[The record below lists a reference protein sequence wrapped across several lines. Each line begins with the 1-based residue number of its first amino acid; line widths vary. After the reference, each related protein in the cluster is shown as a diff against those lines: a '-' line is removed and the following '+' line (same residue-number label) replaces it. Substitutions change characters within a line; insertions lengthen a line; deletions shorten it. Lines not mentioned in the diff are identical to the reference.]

1 MRIFFLAAEVSPFVK
16 TRGLAETMRC
26 LPKEVAKEGN
36 DVYVFIPLHKPIKSE
51 YQEKVEF
58 MSSYGVMMGDGIIYA
73 SVFKY
78 EEDGVKYIFIANED
92 YFERD
97 RIYGEFDDAKRYIF
111 FSKAVLEFIQM
122 YGIKPDIIHANDW
135 HTGLVPIL
143 LKQYRKSDSYYRGIK
158 TVFTVH
164 NLKYQGVFNQNIIA
178 GIVDTD
184 LDVLKDQNYEFIDSI
199 NMLKAGIVSADIV
212 TTISKSFRD
221 ELMDPHFGEGLE
233 EVFKEYSYKFHGIVN
248 GIDKEKYNPMTDK
261 ALFKNYDANGFKIKR
276 YNKEEVQN
284 YYGLKKDAEKPLVIM
299 ISRMK
304 RSKGIKLV
312 IGAIEE
318 MVKLDCNF
326 IIMGTGFKS
335 FEEKFRELEEKYPD
349 KMAARIYYNENEAR
363 RLYAA
368 SDILLMPSELEPCG
382 SAQMIAM
389 RYGSLPL
396 VRKVGGLKDTV
407 IAYNDDKE
415 HANGFAFEN
424 VDQNEMYEALNRA
437 LKLYYQDE
445 DEFNRILKNAMNV
458 DNGWAKTAEEY
469 IKLYQG
475 LSDEK

>member
-1 MRIFFLAAEVSPFVK
+1 M
-16 TRGLAETMRC
+16 
-26 LPKEVAKEGN
+26 
-36 DVYVFIPLHKPIKSE
+36 
-51 YQEKVEF
+51 
-58 MSSYGVMMGDGIIYA
+58 
-73 SVFKY
+73 
-78 EEDGVKYIFIANED
+78 
-92 YFERD
+92 
-97 RIYGEFDDAKRYIF
+97 
-111 FSKAVLEFIQM
+111 EFIKT
-122 YGIKPDIIHANDW
+122 YSIKPDIIHANDW

-143 LKQYRKSDSYYRGIK
+143 LKQYKKSDSYYKGIR

-184 LDVLKDQNYEFIDSI
+184 LEVLKDQNYEFIDSI
-199 NMLKAGIVSADIV
+199 NMLKAGIVSSDIV

-221 ELMDPHFGEGLE
+221 ELMDAYFGEGLE

-248 GIDKEKYNPMTDK
+248 GIDNEKYNPMTDE
-261 ALFKNYDANGFKIKR
+261 ALFKNYDVNAFKLKR

-284 YYGLKKDAEKPLVIM
+284 YYGLKKDGDKPLVIM

-318 MVKLDCNF
+318 MMKLDCNF

-335 FEEKFRELEEKYPD
+335 YEEKFRELEEKYPD

-424 VDQNEMYEALNRA
+424 IDQNEMYEALNRA

-445 DEFNRILKNAMNV
+445 DEFEKR
-458 DNGWAKTAEEY
+458 
-469 IKLYQG
+469 
-475 LSDEK
+475 DEKRLFMEKDSRGVY

>member
-1 MRIFFLAAEVSPFVK
+1 MRIFFLAAEVSPFIK
-16 TRGLAETMRC
+16 TRGLAETMRS
-26 LPKEVAKEGN
+26 LPQEVAKEGN
-36 DVYVFIPLHKPIKSE
+36 DVYVFLPLHKPVKSE
-51 YQEKVEF
+51 YQSKVEF

-78 EEDGVKYIFIANED
+78 EEHGVKYIFIDNED
-92 YFERD
+92 YFNRD

-111 FSKAVLEFIQM
+111 FTKAALEFVKM
-122 YGIKPDIIHANDW
+122 YDIKPDIIHANDW
-135 HTGLVPIL
+135 HTGLVSIL
-143 LKQYRKSDSYYRGIK
+143 LKQYSKGDSYYKGIK

-164 NLKYQGVFNQNIIA
+164 NLKYQGVFNQNIVS

-184 LDVLKDQNYEFIDSI
+184 LEVLKDENYEFIDSI
-199 NMLKAGIVSADIV
+199 NMLKAGIVSSDIV

-221 ELMDPHFGEGLE
+221 ELMDKHFGEGLE

-248 GIDKEKYNPMTDK
+248 GIDNEKYNPMTDE
-261 ALFKNYDANGFKIKR
+261 AIFKNYDVDSFKLKR
-276 YNKEEVQN
+276 YNKEAVQN
-284 YYGLKKDAEKPLVIM
+284 YYGLKKDGDKPLVVM

-318 MVKLDCNF
+318 MMKLDCNF
-326 IIMGTGFKS
+326 IIMGTGIKS
-335 FEEKFRELEEKYPD
+335 FEEKFRELEERYPD

-368 SDILLMPSELEPCG
+368 SDILLMPSEVEPCG

-407 IAYNDDKE
+407 IAYNDNEED
-415 HANGFAFEN
+415 ANGFAFEN
-424 VDQNEMYEALNRA
+424 LDQKEMYEALNRA

-445 DEFNRILKNAMNV
+445 DEFNRILKNAMRC
-458 DNGWAKTAEEY
+458 DNGWHKTAESY
-469 IKLYQG
+469 IELYKN
-475 LSDEK
+475 LCDET

>member
-1 MRIFFLAAEVSPFVK
+1 
-16 TRGLAETMRC
+16 
-26 LPKEVAKEGN
+26 
-36 DVYVFIPLHKPIKSE
+36 
-51 YQEKVEF
+51 
-58 MSSYGVMMGDGIIYA
+58 
-73 SVFKY
+73 
-78 EEDGVKYIFIANED
+78 
-92 YFERD
+92 
-97 RIYGEFDDAKRYIF
+97 
-111 FSKAVLEFIQM
+111 
-122 YGIKPDIIHANDW
+122 
-135 HTGLVPIL
+135 
-143 LKQYRKSDSYYRGIK
+143 
-158 TVFTVH
+158 
-164 NLKYQGVFNQNIIA
+164 
-178 GIVDTD
+178 
-184 LDVLKDQNYEFIDSI
+184 
-199 NMLKAGIVSADIV
+199 
-212 TTISKSFRD
+212 
-221 ELMDPHFGEGLE
+221 
-233 EVFKEYSYKFHGIVN
+233 
-248 GIDKEKYNPMTDK
+248 MTDK
-261 ALFKNYDANGFKIKR
+261 ALFKNYDVNGFKIKR

-312 IGAIEE
+312 IGAIEAI
-318 MVKLDCNF
+318 VKLDCNF

-424 VDQNEMYEALNRA
+424 IDQNEMYEALNRA

-445 DEFNRILKNAMNV
+445 DEFNRVLKNAMNS
-458 DNGWAKTAEEY
+458 DYGWEKTAEKY
-469 IKLYQG
+469 IELYKS
-475 LSDEK
+475 LSEE

>member
-1 MRIFFLAAEVSPFVK
+1 MRIFFLAAEVSPFIK

-26 LPKEVAKEGN
+26 LPQEVAKEGN
-36 DVYVFIPLHKPIKSE
+36 DVYVFIPMHKPIKSE

-58 MSSYGVMMGDGIIYA
+58 MSSYGVMMGDGLIFA

-78 EEDGVKYIFIANED
+78 EQAGVKYIFIANED
-92 YFERD
+92 YFDRD
-97 RIYGEFDDAKRYIF
+97 RIYGEYDDAKRYIF
-111 FSKAVLEFIQM
+111 FSKAVLEFIKM
-122 YGIKPDIIHANDW
+122 YAIKPDIIHANDW

-143 LKQYRKSDSYYRGIK
+143 LKQYKKSDSYYKGIK

-164 NLKYQGVFNQNIIA
+164 NLKYQGVFNQNIIT

-184 LDVLKDQNYEFIDSI
+184 IEVLKDQNYEFIDSI
-199 NMLKAGIVSADIV
+199 NMLKAGIVSSDIV

-221 ELMDPHFGEGLE
+221 ELMDKHFAEGLE
-233 EVFKEYSYKFHGIVN
+233 EVFNEYAFKFHGIVN
-248 GIDKEKYNPMTDK
+248 GIDNEKYNPMTDK
-261 ALFKNYDANGFKIKR
+261 VIFKNYDRNTFKLKR

-284 YYGLKKDAEKPLVIM
+284 YYGLKKDGDKPLVIM

-304 RSKGIKLV
+304 RSTGIKLV

-318 MVKLDCNF
+318 MMKLDCNF
-326 IIMGTGFKS
+326 IIMGTGVKS
-335 FEEKFRELEEKYPD
+335 FEEKFRELEEKFPD

-382 SAQMIAM
+382 STQMIAM

-415 HANGFAFEN
+415 HANGFAFADI
-424 VDQNEMYEALNRA
+424 DQKEMFDTLNRA

-445 DEFNRILKNAMNV
+445 DEFNRVLKNAMSC
-458 DNGWAKTAEEY
+458 DNSWKKTAKEY
-469 IKLYQG
+469 ITLYKN
-475 LSDEK
+475 LFDE

>member
-16 TRGLAETMRC
+16 TRGLADTMRC
-26 LPKEVAKEGN
+26 LPKEVAKHDN
-36 DVYVFIPLHKPIKSE
+36 DVYVFIPLHKPIKRE
-51 YQEKVEF
+51 YQSKLEF
-58 MSSYGVMMGDGIIYA
+58 MSSYGVMMGDGLIYA

-78 EEDGVKYIFIANED
+78 EEDGVKYIFIDNED
-92 YFERD
+92 YFNRD

-111 FSKAVLEFIQM
+111 FTKAVLEFIKT
-122 YGIKPDIIHANDW
+122 YKIKPDIIHANDW
-135 HTGLVPIL
+135 HTGLVPVL
-143 LKQYRKSDSYYRGIK
+143 LKQYVKSDSYYRGIK

-184 LDVLKDQNYEFIDSI
+184 LEVLKDENYEFIDSI
-199 NMLKAGIVSADIV
+199 NMLKAGIVSSDIV

-221 ELMDPHFGEGLE
+221 ELMDKHFGEGLD

-248 GIDKEKYNPMTDK
+248 GIDTDKYNPLTDK
-261 ALFKNYDANGFKIKR
+261 AIFKNYDATSFKLKR
-276 YNKEEVQN
+276 YNKEAVQD
-284 YYGLKKDAEKPLVIM
+284 YYGLKKDGDKPLVVM

-304 RSKGIKLV
+304 RSKGISLV

-318 MVKLDCNF
+318 MMKLDCNF
-326 IIMGTGFKS
+326 IIMGTGIKS
-335 FEEKFRELEEKYPD
+335 YEEKFRELEESYPD
-349 KMAARIYYNENEAR
+349 KMASRIYYNENEAR

-368 SDILLMPSELEPCG
+368 SDILLMPSEVEPCG

-407 IAYNDDKE
+407 VAYHDDKE
-415 HANGFAFEN
+415 HASGFAFDN
-424 VDQNEMYEALNRA
+424 IDQKEMYEALGRA

-445 DEFNRILKNAMNV
+445 DEFNRVLKNAMSL
-458 DNGWAKTAEEY
+458 DNGWHKTADEY
-469 IKLYQG
+469 CKLYNE
-475 LSDEK
+475 LSEV

>member
-1 MRIFFLAAEVSPFVK
+1 MRIFFLAAEVSPFIK

-26 LPKEVAKEGN
+26 LPQEVAKEGN
-36 DVYVFIPLHKPIKSE
+36 DVYVFIPMHKPIKSE

-58 MSSYGVMMGDGIIYA
+58 MSSYGVMMGDGLIYA

-78 EEDGVKYIFIANED
+78 EQAGVKYIFIANED
-92 YFERD
+92 YFDRD
-97 RIYGEFDDAKRYIF
+97 RIYGEYDDAKRYIF
-111 FSKAVLEFIQM
+111 FSKAVLEFIKM
-122 YGIKPDIIHANDW
+122 YAIKPDIIHANDW

-143 LKQYRKSDSYYRGIK
+143 LKQYKKSDSYYKGIK

-164 NLKYQGVFNQNIIA
+164 NLKYQGVFNQNIIT

-184 LDVLKDQNYEFIDSI
+184 IEVLKDQNYEFIDSI
-199 NMLKAGIVSADIV
+199 NMLKAGIVSSDIV

-221 ELMDPHFGEGLE
+221 ELMDKHFAEGLE
-233 EVFKEYSYKFHGIVN
+233 EVFNEYAFKFHGIVN
-248 GIDKEKYNPMTDK
+248 GIDNEKYNSMTDK
-261 ALFKNYDANGFKIKR
+261 VIFKNYDRNTFKLKR

-284 YYGLKKDAEKPLVIM
+284 YYGLKKDGDKPLVIM

-318 MVKLDCNF
+318 MMKLDCNF
-326 IIMGTGFKS
+326 IIMGTGVKS
-335 FEEKFRELEEKYPD
+335 FEEKFRELEEKFPD

-382 SAQMIAM
+382 STQMIAM

-396 VRKVGGLKDTV
+396 VRKVGGLKDTI
-407 IAYNDDKE
+407 IAYSDDKE
-415 HANGFAFEN
+415 HANGFAFADL
-424 VDQNEMYEALNRA
+424 DQKEMFDTLNRA

-445 DEFNRILKNAMNV
+445 DEFNRVLKNAMSC
-458 DNGWAKTAEEY
+458 DNSWKKTAKEY
-469 IKLYQG
+469 ITLYKN
-475 LSDEK
+475 LFDE